1 MPIYYGRSADGSD
14 SRIFEG
20 VYHNEVTGQW
30 SNDKT
35 QIFTKEQLAD
45 MRRYEEVIKHI
56 SGKRSFKDEYEL
68 ILQKKST
75 LTKSQRDWLVDQ
87 IENSEKENDNENTTH
102 K

>member
-1 MPIYYGRSADGSD
+1 MPAYYGNSEDGTD
-14 SRIFEG
+14 MKMFEG

-30 SNDKT
+30 SNDPK

-45 MRRYEEVIKHI
+45 MRRYDEVTKYI

-75 LTKSQRDWLVDQ
+75 LTKSQRDWLIDQ